1 MIDKTHGLHQVSDKA
16 KPPSGEGAKGSNPPE
31 PCVQIKPLLKRMRE
45 GVYNPLP
52 PPGPF
57 EGRGVFGKT
66 AGQTIQQAKALLHFA
81 PPQPP
86 PSDVIRPPSK
96 RPITTRR
103 SRG

>member
-66 AGQTIQQAKALLHFA
+66 AGHLASTRGLKCQLLRGHRL
-81 PPQPP
+81 QRRL
-86 PSDVIRPPSK
+86 SEHH
-96 RPITTRR
+96 PIGFR
-103 SRG
+103 